1 MNVSI
6 KEGQLLPSLGSRK
19 RLPILFLSLLLLF
32 SVQQAIAS
40 DLYWVG
46 GSGNWNDL
54 SHWSLTTGN
63 SGGLLSPSIPQASD
77 HVIFDS
83 NSGFIQT
90 KKEVFINSEASCKDL
105 TIKDVEFPP
114 VFNGMRLNVYG
125 SANIQAKTVLNSNI
139 YFRGAGAEEI
149 SFNNMV
155 SGSAS
160 FFFIG
165 KGSYNLS
172 GSVAISGGIYFLQ
185 GSLDLGS
192 SQINAGFFDEGA
204 CCGLIPFPS
213 VNNRTLDLG
222 SSTIILNGRNSQ
234 SNTNAPTWAYT
245 GGTLISGTSVIN
257 IKTSVADGYGVRF
270 LGGDKQSYHHVIF
283 SSPDKGSKDSTPYQ
297 WYQIEQGKC
306 LFRKLTFA
314 SDGYISSN
322 ITVDSLVLAKSARY
336 YLYGQQTFSNIQNP
350 TDLCDPS
357 WSLTGIGG
365 LQAVIH
371 LTNPIKLKNCRLSFV
386 KVTGAEMSV
395 ENGVDAGNNESI
407 IFSTS
412 SKDLYWIGGGG
423 NWNDPSHWTTNPD
436 GTPSGGCLPSRNDNV
451 FFGSYSGVIT
461 TDNPVTI
468 NVENAECHSI
478 AWESVAGFPA
488 FVSAKPQ
495 YSLSIFGSSTW
506 QKNMDYRIANTAYSG
521 TVKNNVIRSNGVT
534 IQGDTRLEGDGKW
547 TLADAF
553 ESDGDLTFLSGTFE
567 TNGNSL
573 NVKNFGANSG
583 GTGKRF
589 LNIENSILNVA
600 GTWSYMNFGG
610 PTINLSASNST
621 IIMEGEN
628 ALFRYNSGL
637 IYSNI
642 KFESQEGTTALQA
655 ETYSDKQ
662 PCFFD
667 SLVFRGNARIN
678 VSGSPTPL
686 HIRNL
691 SFAAGKAYTLG
702 TNMPISIGEVT
713 ADADCKG
720 MGILRSEAAGTQAN
734 LVFAESQSL
743 SRFQVSDINCSDQQ
757 LIVVDGLDGGNN
769 TNVRI
774 EAANSKNL
782 YWIGGDGLWSDLTH
796 WSYDSLGMATA
807 VSCLPTVLDHVHF
820 NKYSGQN
827 YNVKLDIPAVCGNMT
842 WEAVP
847 NSHPGIS
854 GNSDN
859 SGNTQNSL
867 TIAGSLLLQRGMHF
881 DVENVEFTGTGNK
894 SIMTNGVALSY
905 STENHSSRGVFF
917 NGYGGSWKLLD
928 SFKVKNIGVIN
939 GRLFTNGKSVEA
951 ENWISTYTNNQKM
964 AELRLDSSTLII
976 DGYWDASGIDSL
988 DAGKSSIVMLGTMP
1002 QSNES
1007 GNGLYTNQFR
1017 SRAGHHYN
1025 IVQFSN
1031 PLMDAK
1037 VIGPGYDKGYSFNS
1051 ISFAGPASLN
1061 SSNQLRSLSTANN
1074 LHLWSGSTQQIDQ
1087 WITTSDCQQWDLDN
1101 NCMSPGDGCT
1111 LTRKAKIITNFPV
1124 SLNNVRIS
1132 GIEISGP
1139 SEHTAFG
1146 SDMGNNSGWTFLP
1159 ANGRTLYWI
1168 GGDGIYA
1175 DAAHWTTNSDGTAS
1189 GNHCSPG
1196 KNDNVIFNR
1205 YSGAANISVQ
1215 GLAECKDM
1223 TWMDVPGKPVFN
1235 GLINCYGSLT
1245 LQTSLIHYGGINFL
1259 STGPEIIKTN
1269 GAVVARNYDVN
1280 FSGGGQ
1286 YLLMD
1291 DFTTDSHLNVNKGEL
1306 NTNGKVV
1313 KALSLNGS
1321 DSNLQDS
1328 GTSLILGS
1336 SNIYVSYYSGG
1347 WQYIGSRLD
1356 AGNSHIHLVG
1366 NANIFRARDGAR
1378 YHNISFNTIPNA
1390 LQKVYGAFTAD
1401 TLTFA
1406 RTNST
1411 YQLESNKTITVKGQL
1426 NLSGTPCATV
1436 SITSTYSSEQANLN
1450 VLGGDTTYNFVSISQ
1465 INATGKKLRML
1476 SQSTDLGFNTNIV
1489 FTPNHNFGIG
1499 LLGPDQTV
1507 CPAQFPIKLNAKT
1520 FLPDQNTKI
1529 EWHDVRSGKAIGDS
1543 IDLKINSP
1551 GIYAVIVNYAQ
1562 DCFITDTVRISTD
1575 NISDFWKSVRIFQPS
1590 CSRSYGIIHLPGND
1604 RIYSV
1609 DGNLF
1614 SDTLVYQLP
1623 SGSHSI
1629 IAKSKAGCL
1638 SDSVSFTIDQ
1648 QPEKLIASIKYPYN
1662 EVRATGKL
1670 NVTLLGTNGGVF
1682 TSFPDGLDL
1691 DSLNGTINLSN
1702 SIPGKDYVITYRVGS
1717 GDCSTVTNTTLRILN
1732 TPTTIQYPL
1741 PDYCAVGTVGI
1752 LNEGVEG
1759 GLYFASPS
1767 GLALDRHS
1775 GLINLSQSLPGR
1787 YRITYSYFDGALKQS
1802 VETFVKVNALP
1813 DVSISNVAT
1822 TIFEGQILELI
1833 ANGGYT
1839 YGWIGEDIIS
1849 ETNQR
1854 SITIRPKQTT
1864 TYRVLTTNEE
1874 GCTNTADILIN
1885 VRKPITPVP
1894 NNVITPNGDGK
1905 NDFWVIAHIEDF
1917 PNNNVK
1923 IFDRAGRLIYRK
1935 RGYHNE
1941 WDGYLNGKVL
1951 NEDGYIYVL
1960 DLGDGKALFK
1970 GVISVVLGAKTKL

>member
-54 SHWSLTTGN
+54 SHWSLTSGN

-245 GGTLISGTSVIN
+245 GETLISGTSVIN

-283 SSPDKGSKDSTPYQ
+283 SSPDKGLKDSTPYQ

-506 QKNMDYRIANTAYSG
+506 QRNMDYRIANTAYLGSSQ
-521 TVKNNVIRSNGVT
+521 NNVIRSNAVI
-534 IQGDTRLEGDGKW
+534 IQGDARLEGDGKW

-567 TNGNSL
+567 TNGKSL

-600 GTWSYMNFGG
+600 GIWSYMNFGG
-610 PTINLSASNST
+610 PSIDVLANNST
-621 IIMEGEN
+621 IRMLGKD

-637 IYSNI
+637 TYSNI
-642 KFESQEGTTALQA
+642 RFENQDGAAALQA
-655 ETYSDKQ
+655 ETYSDKR
-662 PCFFD
+662 PCYFD

-743 SRFQVSDINCSDQQ
+743 SRFQVSDLKCSDQQ
-757 LIVVDGLDGGNN
+757 LIVIDGIDGGNN

-774 EAANSKNL
+774 EAATGKSL
-782 YWIGGDGLWSDLTH
+782 YWIGGDGSWSDLNH
-796 WSYDSLGMATA
+796 WSYDSLGMATV

-820 NKYSGQN
+820 NKYSGKDYQVN
-827 YNVKLDIPAVCGNMT
+827 LDIPAVCGDMT
-842 WEAVP
+842 WDYVA
-847 NSHPGIS
+847 NSRPGLIGKS
-854 GNSDN
+854 LSING
-859 SGNTQNSL
+859 SL
-867 TIAGSLLLQRGMHF
+867 TLQRGMNL
-881 DVENVEFTGTGNK
+881 NVERVQFVGTGQK
-894 SIMTNGVALSY
+894 EITTNGVVLDY
-905 STENHSSRGVFF
+905 SAPNYSERGLFF
-917 NGYGGSWKLLD
+917 NSYGGSWKLLD
-928 SFKVKNIGVIN
+928 SLKAKNIGLIN
-939 GRLFTNGKSVEA
+939 GTLFTNGKSVSA
-951 ENWISTYTNNQKM
+951 ENWISEYINDQKI
-964 AELRLDSSTLII
+964 AKLRLDSSTLII
-976 DGYWDASGIDSL
+976 AGYWDASGIDSL
-988 DAGKSSIVMLGTMP
+988 DAGKSSIVMVGTMP

-1017 SRAGHHYN
+1017 SRADHYYN

-1031 PLMDAK
+1031 PSMDAK
-1037 VIGPGYDKGYSFNS
+1037 VIAPGYDKGYSFNS
-1051 ISFAGPASLN
+1051 ISFSGPASLN
-1061 SSNQLRSLSTANN
+1061 SSNQIQSLTTAKD
-1074 LHLWSGSTQQIDQ
+1074 LHLWSGTTQQIDQ

-1101 NCMSPGDGCT
+1101 NCMSPDDGCR
-1111 LTRKAKIITNFPV
+1111 LSQKAKIITNFPMT
-1124 SLNNVRIS
+1124 LNNVRIS

-1139 SEHTAFG
+1139 SDQTAFG

-1168 GGDGIYA
+1168 GGDGSYA

-1189 GNHCSPG
+1189 GNRCSPG
-1196 KNDNVIFNR
+1196 QHDNVVFNP
-1205 YSGAANISVQ
+1205 YSGADANISVQ

-1245 LQTSLIHYGGINFL
+1245 LQTSLTHYGGINFL
-1259 STGPEIIKTN
+1259 STGQEIIKTN
-1269 GAVVARNYDVN
+1269 DAVVARNYDVN
-1280 FSGGGQ
+1280 FSGGGT
-1286 YLLMD
+1286 YLFMD
-1291 DFTTDSHLNVNKGEL
+1291 DFSTDSHLNITKGEL
-1306 NTNGKVV
+1306 NTNGKTV
-1313 KALSLNGS
+1313 KALSLNGIES
-1321 DSNLQDS
+1321 SPQES
-1328 GTSLILGS
+1328 GKISLVLGNS
-1336 SNIYVSYYSGG
+1336 KIYLSYYSAG
-1347 WQYIGSRLD
+1347 WQYTATRLD
-1356 AGNSHIHLVG
+1356 AGNSHIYLRG
-1366 NANIFRARDGAR
+1366 NANIFRAKDGAK
-1378 YHNISFNTIPNA
+1378 YHRVTFDTTPNT
-1390 LQKVYGAFTAD
+1390 LHQVYGSFTVD
-1401 TLTFA
+1401 SMVFA
-1406 RTNST
+1406 RKNST
-1411 YQLESNKTITVKGQL
+1411 YELESSKTITVNEQL
-1426 NLSGTPCATV
+1426 SMSGNPCATV
-1436 SITSTYSSEQANLN
+1436 SVRASLADEQVNLK
-1450 VLGGDTTYNFVSISQ
+1450 VLRGDTTYNFIALSQ
-1465 INATGKKLRML
+1465 INATGRKLLML
-1476 SQSTDLGFNTNIV
+1476 EESADLGFNSNISFKAKSV
-1489 FTPNHNFGIG
+1489 YGIG
-1499 LLGPDQTV
+1499 LLGPDQKI
-1507 CPAQFPIKLNAKT
+1507 CPEKFPITLSAQS
-1520 FLPDQNTKI
+1520 FLPDKFTRI
-1529 EWHDVRSGKAIGDS
+1529 EWKELRNQQIIGGAVDLIIDHAGTYAITVAYDQEC
-1543 IDLKINSP
+1543 
-1551 GIYAVIVNYAQ
+1551 V
-1562 DCFITDTVRISTD
+1562 ITDTI
-1575 NISDFWKSVRIFQPS
+1575 NISIDTVNHFAKFIQIKHPS
-1590 CSRSYGIIHLPGND
+1590 CSQPYGSVQLPSGFS
-1604 RIYSV
+1604 YSV
-1609 DGNLF
+1609 DGAPFSGQLF
-1614 SDTLVYQLP
+1614 YQLSSGIHFVLARSPNDCVSDTVQVIIKPQP
-1623 SGSHSI
+1623 S
-1629 IAKSKAGCL
+1629 KP
-1638 SDSVSFTIDQ
+1638 T
-1648 QPEKLIASIKYPYN
+1648 ASIRFPVTETK
-1662 EVRATGKL
+1662 ATGKL
-1670 NVTLLGTNGGVF
+1670 KVVLSGTQGGIFSAKPNGL
-1682 TSFPDGLDL
+1682 TI
-1691 DSLNGTINLSN
+1691 DSLTGTVNLSN
-1702 SIPGKDYVITYRVGS
+1702 SEPDKYYLITYRVGS
-1717 GDCSTVTNTTLRILN
+1717 GDCAIADSTSLHITE
-1732 TPTTIQYPL
+1732 TPTTISFPL
-1741 PDYCAVGTVGI
+1741 PDYCAVGSIAVHMKGI
-1752 LNEGVEG
+1752 QG
-1759 GLYFASPS
+1759 GTYQAIPA
-1767 GLALDRHS
+1767 GLSIDLHN
-1775 GLINLSQSLPGR
+1775 GLINLDQSLQGQ
-1787 YRITYSYFDGALKQS
+1787 YKVYYTYYDGTLKKS
-1802 VETFVKVNALP
+1802 VETYIKINPLP
-1813 DVSISNVAT
+1813 VINIFSDKT
-1822 TIFEGQILELI
+1822 TIVEGESLRLS
-1833 ANGGYT
+1833 ASGGLT
-1839 YGWIGEDIIS
+1839 YGWLGDHILSASNES
-1849 ETNQR
+1849 
-1854 SITIRPKQTT
+1854 SIYVRPMKTT
-1864 TYRVLTTNEE
+1864 TYRVLVANQN
-1874 GCTNTADILIN
+1874 GCTRSADITIH
-1885 VRKPITPVP
+1885 VRKALKPIP

-1905 NDFWVIAHIEDF
+1905 NDYWIIANIEDY
-1917 PNNNVK
+1917 PNNTVK
-1923 IFDRAGRLIYRK
+1923 IFDRAGRLIYSK
-1935 RGYHNE
+1935 IAYKNE
-1941 WDGYLNGKVL
+1941 WDGRLNGNVL
-1951 NEDGYIYVL
+1951 NEDGYIYIL
-1960 DLGDGKALFK
+1960 DPGNGKAFMR
-1970 GVISVVLGAKTKL
+1970 GTVSVVLNASNKQ

>member
-54 SHWSLTTGN
+54 SHWSLTSGN

-245 GGTLISGTSVIN
+245 GETLISGTSVIN

-283 SSPDKGSKDSTPYQ
+283 SSPDKGLKDSTPYQ

-371 LTNPIKLKNCRLSFV
+371 LTNPIKLRNCRLNFL

-412 SKDLYWIGGGG
+412 SKEIYWIGGGG
-423 NWNDPSHWTTNPD
+423 NWNDSSHWTTNPD
-436 GTPSGGCLPSRNDNV
+436 ATPSGGCLPSRNDNV

-461 TDNPVTI
+461 TDNPVII

-488 FVSAKPQ
+488 FVSGKPQ

-506 QKNMDYRIANTAYSG
+506 QKNLDYRIANTAYLG
-521 TVKNNVIRSNGVT
+521 IGKNNVIRSNGVT

-610 PTINLSASNST
+610 PTINLFASNST
-621 IIMEGEN
+621 INMLGKD

-637 IYSNI
+637 TYSNI
-642 KFESQEGTTALQA
+642 KFESQEGTAALQA
-655 ETYSDKQ
+655 EMYSDKQ

-667 SLVFRGNARIN
+667 SLVFKGNARIN

-691 SFAAGKAYTLG
+691 SFAAGKAYRLG
-702 TNMPISIGEVT
+702 TNMPISIGEVI
-713 ADADCKG
+713 ADADCRG

-734 LVFAESQSL
+734 LVFAKIQSL
-743 SRFQVSDINCSDQQ
+743 SRFQVSDLKCSDQQ
-757 LIVVDGLDGGNN
+757 LIVIDGIDGGKN
-769 TNVRI
+769 TNVKI
-774 EAANSKNL
+774 EAATGKSL
-782 YWIGGDGLWSDLTH
+782 YWIGGDGSWSDLSH
-796 WSYDSLGMATA
+796 WTYDADGRASMVT
-807 VSCLPTVLDHVHF
+807 CLPTALDHVHF
-820 NKYSGQN
+820 NQYSGKDYQVN
-827 YNVKLDIPAVCGNMT
+827 LDIPAVCGDMT
-842 WEAVP
+842 WVDLA
-847 NSHPGIS
+847 NSRPGLIGKS
-854 GNSDN
+854 LSVYG
-859 SGNTQNSL
+859 SL
-867 TIAGSLLLQRGMHF
+867 TLQRGMNL
-881 DVENVEFTGTGNK
+881 DVERVQFVGGGEKEIT
-894 SIMTNGVALSY
+894 TNGVVLDY
-905 STENHSSRGVFF
+905 SAPNYSERGLFF
-917 NGYGGSWKLLD
+917 NSYGGRWKLLD
-928 SFKVKNIGVIN
+928 SLKAKNIGLIN
-939 GRLFTNGKSVEA
+939 GTLLTNGKSVAA
-951 ENWISTYTNNQKM
+951 ENWISEYTNNQKK
-964 AELRLDSSTLII
+964 ATLLLDSSSVII
-976 DGYWDASGIDSL
+976 SGYWDGSGIDSL
-988 DAGKSSIVMLGTMP
+988 GARKSSIIMVGTMP

-1017 SRAGHHYN
+1017 SRIGHHYN

-1031 PLMDAK
+1031 PVTDAK
-1037 VIGPGYDKGYSFNS
+1037 VIAFGYDKGYLFNS

-1061 SSNQLRSLSTANN
+1061 SSNQIQSLTTAKD
-1074 LHLWSGSTQQIDQ
+1074 LHLWSGSTQHIDQ
-1087 WITTSDCQQWDLDN
+1087 WITTSDCAQWDLDN
-1101 NCMSPGDGCT
+1101 NCMSPGDGCR
-1111 LTRKAKIITNFPV
+1111 LTQKAKIISNFPV

-1139 SEHTAFG
+1139 SDHTAFG

-1159 ANGRTLYWI
+1159 VNGRKLYWI
-1168 GGDGIYA
+1168 GGDGNYS
-1175 DAAHWTTNSDGTAS
+1175 DAEHWTTNSDGTAS

-1196 KNDNVIFNR
+1196 KSDNVVFNR
-1205 YSGAANISVQ
+1205 YSGTDANISVQ

-1245 LQTSLIHYGGINFL
+1245 LQTSLTHYGGINFL
-1259 STGPEIIKTN
+1259 STSPEIIKTN

-1280 FSGGGQ
+1280 FSGGGT
-1286 YLLMD
+1286 YLFMD
-1291 DFTTDSHLNVNKGEL
+1291 DFSTDSHLNITKGEL
-1306 NTNGKVV
+1306 NTNGKTV
-1313 KALSLNGS
+1313 KALSLNGIES
-1321 DSNLQDS
+1321 SPEES
-1328 GTSLILGS
+1328 SKISLVLGNS
-1336 SNIYVSYYSGG
+1336 KIYLSYYSAG
-1347 WQYIGSRLD
+1347 WQYTATRLD
-1356 AGNSHIHLVG
+1356 AGNSHIYLKG
-1366 NANIFRARDGAR
+1366 NANIFKARDGAK
-1378 YHNISFNTIPNA
+1378 YHRVTFDTTPNILHYVFGSFT
-1390 LQKVYGAFTAD
+1390 VD
-1401 TLTFA
+1401 TMSFA
-1406 RTNST
+1406 RKNCT
-1411 YQLESNKTITVKGQL
+1411 YQLESNKMITVLKQL
-1426 NLSGTPCATV
+1426 YMSGTPCATV
-1436 SITSTYSSEQANLN
+1436 SVNSSLPNEQADLKI
-1450 VLGGDTTYNFVSISQ
+1450 LAGDTTFNFISLGQ
-1465 INATGKKLRML
+1465 INAAGKKLIMMD
-1476 SQSTDLGFNTNIV
+1476 QSVDLGGNSNISFKV
-1489 FTPNHNFGIG
+1489 KSVYGIG
-1499 LLGPDQTV
+1499 LLGPDQKI
-1507 CPAQFPIKLNAKT
+1507 CPGKFPITLSAKS
-1520 FLPDQNTKI
+1520 FLPDTLTRI
-1529 EWHDVRSGKAIGDS
+1529 EWKELQNQGIISNT
-1543 IDLKINSP
+1543 IDLTIDHA
-1551 GIYAVIVNYAQ
+1551 GRYAIKVAY
-1562 DCFITDTVRISTD
+1562 DEECLITDTI
-1575 NISDFWKSVRIFQPS
+1575 NISIDTVNSFAKFIQIKHPGCDQPLGSVELPS
-1590 CSRSYGIIHLPGND
+1590 GFS
-1604 RIYSV
+1604 YSV
-1609 DGNLF
+1609 DGAPFLDQLF
-1614 SDTLVYQLP
+1614 YQLSSGNHYVLAKSPDGCVSDTVQVIIKPQP
-1623 SGSHSI
+1623 SKPS
-1629 IAKSKAGCL
+1629 
-1638 SDSVSFTIDQ
+1638 
-1648 QPEKLIASIKYPYN
+1648 ASIRY
-1662 EVRATGKL
+1662 L
-1670 NVTLLGTNGGVF
+1670 VTETKAIGMLKVILSGAQGGIFFAKPNG
-1682 TSFPDGLDL
+1682 LKI
-1691 DSLNGTINLSN
+1691 DSLTGTVDLSN
-1702 SIPGKDYVITYRVGS
+1702 SEPGKYYVIAYRVGF
-1717 GDCSTVTNTTLRILN
+1717 GDCAVAGSTTLHIVE
-1732 TPTTIQYPL
+1732 TPTTISFPL
-1741 PDYCAVGTVGI
+1741 PDYCAVGSVAVNIVGI
-1752 LNEGVEG
+1752 QEGTYQAIPA
-1759 GLYFASPS
+1759 GLSIN
-1767 GLALDRHS
+1767 LHN
-1775 GLINLSQSLPGR
+1775 GLINLDQSLQGQ
-1787 YRITYSYFDGALKQS
+1787 YKVYYTYYDGTLKKS
-1802 VETFVKVNALP
+1802 VETYIKINPLP
-1813 DVSISNVAT
+1813 VINIFSDKT
-1822 TIFEGQILELI
+1822 TIVEGESLRLSASGGLSYGWLGDQILSASNE
-1833 ANGGYT
+1833 
-1839 YGWIGEDIIS
+1839 S
-1849 ETNQR
+1849 
-1854 SITIRPKQTT
+1854 SIDVRPKKTT
-1864 TYRVLTTNEE
+1864 SYRVLAANQD
-1874 GCTNTADILIN
+1874 GCTQSVDIIIN
-1885 VRKPITPVP
+1885 VRKALRPVP
-1894 NNVITPNGDGK
+1894 NNIITPNGDGK
-1905 NDFWVIAHIEDF
+1905 NDYWIIANIEDY
-1917 PNNNVK
+1917 PKNTVK
-1923 IFDRAGRLIYRK
+1923 IFDRAGRLIYTK
-1935 RGYHNE
+1935 KGYHNN
-1941 WDGYLNGKVL
+1941 WDGYLNGKPL

-1960 DLGDGKALFK
+1960 DLGNGKALMR
-1970 GVISVVLGAKTKL
+1970 GTVSVVLNASNKQ